1 MFAMAEPHLAVR
13 EPRHGSKPHTSAGI
27 KTPVEK
33 QEGISKLGGSS
44 GVGDKELG
52 VGEEGLGGG
61 GVANWEGKGGRLF
74 NSRMMGQWRGARG
87 GWSGNGG
94 GEKKQTQM
102 RYP

>member
-44 GVGDKELG
+44 GVGDEELG

-61 GVANWEGKGGRLF
+61 GLPTGRAKGADCLTV
-74 NSRMMGQWRGARG
+74 
-87 GWSGNGG
+87 
-94 GEKKQTQM
+94 E
-102 RYP
+102 